1 MIFICKCIKGSLISL
16 AEKTTRGTGTRCS
29 GDFHPNGYPVPQKSP
44 NIGTQAWCPL
54 SLFLSMLVN
63 YALKYVDLFKI
74 GLRLL
79 KM

>member
-1 MIFICKCIKGSLISL
+1 MVFICKCFKGSLISL
-16 AEKTTRGTGTRCS
+16 VETTTRGIGTRHS
-29 GDFHPNGYPVPQKSP
+29 GDFHPNGYPLPQKSLKV
-44 NIGTQAWCPL
+44 GTQAWCPL
-54 SLFLSMLVN
+54 SLFSSVFVN